1 MWREREPYC
10 AAYVYT
16 TEQVQ
21 QPKAIDLNNADRE
34 LERTIRQCRLGNAL
48 AWEALVKHFQAQVYG
63 FAYYYLRNRAEAQ
76 DATQDVF
83 IKVFNSLNKLEQ
95 KEAAFP
101 AWLLTIA
108 RNTCL
113 DRLRKSRTRAHYEDA
128 YEKTEVRHNLAAA
141 STESDEQEHE
151 RRRLMYQVLAEF
163 DAGHRDVVMLKDIQG
178 LKLEEVAEILSLP
191 VGTVKSRSNRAR
203 LALAKRLAELGADNS
218 GAKEAM

>member
-1 MWREREPYC
+1 VWREREPYC

-48 AWEALVKHFQAQVYG
+48 AWEALMKHFQAQVYG

-128 YEKTEVRHNLAAA
+128 CARLRSGCSRRQACPCRSHQPPTGCGGSRLPLRGGIRCGAAA
-141 STESDEQEHE
+141 W
-151 RRRLMYQVLAEF
+151 
-163 DAGHRDVVMLKDIQG
+163 
-178 LKLEEVAEILSLP
+178 
-191 VGTVKSRSNRAR
+191 
-203 LALAKRLAELGADNS
+203 GADTPGGLIALQAS
-218 GAKEAM
+218 WGCWRGRAAARQDLAP